1 MKTTPAQPVTWAN
14 AFAFMRRMVALLG
27 IAFTTVFGATQP
39 ASAQSGG
46 SLRIVN
52 LKYFDSFS
60 RVMVPATS
68 IVIQNGEIVAV
79 NDDEFGCSMCDEID
93 LGGGYVIPGLIDL
106 HQHLGTGGFGALD
119 TNARVSLFRKNLYWG
134 ITTVF
139 NPSIPDEVRRA
150 LQAAV
155 RNAPARFPRFITA
168 GRHIGP
174 EGGWGDLKTAT
185 VGGLKAAINAQIN
198 GGAAIIKLSYDDKA
212 WLTGKALPL
221 FSEQAMANAIDYAHE
236 RERRVFIHT
245 NQVSLAKKALRAG
258 ADGITSGLI
267 VGEVDDEFINLMR
280 TRRAAYMATFSTYAA
295 MEDNPAAA
303 TRQKAFDPKSVHR
316 AGLYASLSSPIMRQ
330 NWRDWY
336 PLSGVVAR
344 QKRVLQTN
352 TAKLI
357 NAGLNVGVGSDAGT
371 PGVIFGAALPDEM
384 QRHVDMGVRPAD
396 VLYLATSG
404 NARILFLADKVGSIA
419 VGMQADLVLLRQDP
433 TQSIGALKS
442 VEYTVR
448 AGQLVARSEF

>member
-1 MKTTPAQPVTWAN
+1 MKTTKAPALKLHTPYAVTIHM
-14 AFAFMRRMVALLG
+14 FAMLLFSVAAA
-27 IAFTTVFGATQP
+27 IV
-39 ASAQSGG
+39 ASGYAAAQSGG

-52 LKYFDSFS
+52 LNYFDSFS

-68 IVIQNGEIVAV
+68 MVIQNGEIVAV
-79 NDDEFGCSMCDEID
+79 NDDQFGCSMCEEID
-93 LGGGYVIPGLIDL
+93 LAGGYVIPGLIDL

-119 TNARVSLFRKNLYWG
+119 TSGRVSLFRKNLYWG

-139 NPSIPDEVRRA
+139 NPSVPDDVRRA

-212 WLTGKALPL
+212 WLTGEAMPL
-221 FSEQAMANAIDYAHE
+221 FSEQAMKNAIDYAHQ

-245 NQVSLAKKALRAG
+245 NQVALAKKALRAG

-267 VGEVDDEFINLMR
+267 VGEVDEEFINLMR
-280 TRRAAYMATFSTYAA
+280 SRRAAYMATFSAYAA

-303 TRQKAFDPKSVHR
+303 IRQKAFDPDMVNRS
-316 AGLYASLSSPIMRQ
+316 GLYTSLSSPIMRQ

-336 PLSGVVAR
+336 PLSSMVVR
-344 QKRVLQTN
+344 QKRVLQSN

-357 NAGLNVGVGSDAGT
+357 NAGLNVGIGSDAGT

-404 NARILFLADKVGSIA
+404 NARILFLADRVGSIA
-419 VGMQADLVLLRQDP
+419 VGKQADLVLLRQDP
-433 TQSIGALKS
+433 TQSVNALKT

>member
-1 MKTTPAQPVTWAN
+1 MALW
-14 AFAFMRRMVALLG
+14 FMLALL
-27 IAFTTVFGATQP
+27 AALWVSSTAT
-39 ASAQSGG
+39 AQAGG
-46 SLRIVN
+46 SLRILNVN
-52 LKYFDSFS
+52 YFDSFS

-68 IVIQNGEIVAV
+68 IVIQNGEIVSV
-79 NDDEFGCSMCDEID
+79 NDDTFGCSMCEEID
-93 LGGGYVIPGLIDL
+93 LAGGYVIPGLIDL

-119 TNARVSLFRKNLYWG
+119 TNTRVSLFRKNLYWG

-139 NPSIPDEVRRA
+139 NPSIPDEPRRA
-150 LQAAV
+150 LQAAI
-155 RNAPARFPRFITA
+155 RNTPNRFPRFITA

-174 EGGWGDLKTAT
+174 EGGWGDFKTAT
-185 VGGLKAAINAQIN
+185 VGGLKAAVNAQIN
-198 GGAAIIKLSYDDKA
+198 AGAAIIKLSYDDKA
-212 WLTGKALPL
+212 WLTGEALPL
-221 FSEQAMANAIDYAHE
+221 FSEAAMKAAIDYAHQ

-245 NQVSLAKKALRAG
+245 NQVALAKKALRAG

-267 VGEVDDEFINLMR
+267 VGEVDDEFISLMR
-280 TRRAAYMATFSTYAA
+280 SRRAAYMATFSAYAA

-303 TRQKAFDPKSVHR
+303 TRQKAFDPDMVNH
-316 AGLYASLSSPIMRQ
+316 AGLYTSLSSPIMRQ

-336 PLSGVVAR
+336 PLSGAIAR
-344 QKRVLQTN
+344 QKRVLQAN

-396 VLYLATSG
+396 VLYLATAG
-404 NARILFLADKVGSIA
+404 NARILYISDKVGTIA
-419 VGMQADLVLLRQDP
+419 VGMQADLTLLRQDP
-433 TQSIGALKS
+433 TQSINALKT